1 MSSQGDISGYKTGIE
16 AFTNGNGGTGSAGT
30 AGATAGIYGNSA
42 IEATYP
48 FTEELDG
55 GEPLDGSKYKY
66 TLTFADGQY
75 PPVDAFWSV
84 TMYNV

>member
-48 FTEELDG
+48 FKEELDG